1 MHKPLVAVACV
12 ALPIRSAIAKSP
24 SDAPF
29 PQQGGLGAAPATPTQ
44 RWATPTQATLP
55 TDTIDKKCC
64 PQGASGQDR
73 ESMLSVSQCSSLGS
87 SFSSAFF
94 DRRSECLAGPG
105 IRGLSKGKPSP
116 DVLAEFFLCVC
127 AHRGETNHCAHT
139 WRTAQVAMSPP
150 AEAQQPSAYTGKVP
164 PSVVSPPQGG
174 LPAASSGYQVSP
186 PQGGLPAAAPWAP
199 DDVASMSVARASL
212 ISVLT
217 WFDAED
223 ALAARFLGESE
234 IPYALACAL
243 TKYGCVARS
252 PWLLPGG
259 QPENAQG
266 VLPGGSPRMPNV

>member
-1 MHKPLVAVACV
+1 MITPKTGLRQRRP
-12 ALPIRSAIAKSP
+12 KSP
-24 SDAPF
+24 ASSAPN
-29 PQQGGLGAAPATPTQ
+29 PAETRT
-44 RWATPTQATLP
+44 
-55 TDTIDKKCC
+55 
-64 PQGASGQDR
+64 
-73 ESMLSVSQCSSLGS
+73 SSL
-87 SFSSAFF
+87 
-94 DRRSECLAGPG
+94 
-105 IRGLSKGKPSP
+105 K
-116 DVLAEFFLCVC
+116 
-127 AHRGETNHCAHT
+127 
-139 WRTAQVAMSPP
+139 TAQVAMSPP

-199 DDVASMSVARASL
+199 DDVASMSVAKASM

-223 ALAARFLGESE
+223 ALATRFLGESE

-259 QPENAQG
+259 QPENAQC
-266 VLPGGSPRMPNV
+266 VLPGGQPENAPRLDGADDIPDPVHRH